1 MKTKLKRV
9 SRSTL
14 AVILAI
20 MMVFSTMLVGTISV
34 SAASYF
40 TAGSTIYLDS
50 SSCSWWVSNTTDA
63 LDAHFLNSSDN
74 SVSASVQMSS
84 VSGKIYSC
92 TVPSSGS
99 YDTIKFTRNSTHVS
113 SPNDSVWNSTTTSVY
128 DGSSN
133 MWEFTND
140 TNPPSGQWST
150 YDTSQKYYVRGT
162 GSGLS
167 WDAGKELE
175 MKNSD
180 DGSYSWFEATGTY
193 NYFRFFDRKNTFD
206 SQYNIAG
213 ASTIRNT
220 INGVATGVTITNS
233 GSDNNCRISSAPS
246 GTYYIYLFHENDTH
260 YVTAST
266 QFPPTQAVTVRTAS
280 VSVASGAPNGASAYV
295 SSYTDQ
301 DGKTQSGS
309 STATFKD
316 GTDVTFKAA
325 AVSGYTIA
333 WSGATGTA
341 SSDGTTFT
349 VSNATADITVTA
361 TYTAATSTK
370 EWNSVALIGG
380 TLDGTSIGDWSTDS
394 SYTFTYNAAD
404 DTWYSSEITFTGN
417 QNDFK
422 ARVNTDWNKPSFGNG
437 TVANNQEG
445 NFTETLNGTYIF
457 YVKDGA
463 SLGAGLQY
471 KKVGSTTDKVT
482 VMSKL
487 NVTDGSGNP
496 VLTATTDGT
505 ETSKEL
511 TGTTFTLTASDSKT
525 NYNFAGW
532 KLDGVTLTSG
542 TTAGTTASKTI
553 SFTINSG
560 AENPTVTATA
570 ITLTPRLDVSTT
582 SLVLNGT
589 KQESVT
595 LHAYSKV
602 GDKTKK
608 AKYYT
613 VTYYYDFTSEDG
625 ATTTTKNVADT
636 KTITVTDDDYANMSD
651 ADATKYL
658 IGGIKNVDYTFTPSE
673 RGTYVFYA
681 DIQGYDSEGG
691 SLVTGEYAELSLGT
705 SLGKDGGSATV
716 TVTDGTFKLPIA
728 DSDDNRLF
736 AYATTLADGETPN
749 ADAWVAADS
758 NPNQSIY
765 GNSEKTSGAVV
776 AYPSIGSASANSF
789 NIYLPSSASATEVVL
804 YNNYTTSVTVT
815 GSDSKTY
822 TINKGEYKAVPYT
835 SGSALSYTVSDNTKS
850 LTVYRSTAE
859 GALYLNN
866 TADFSSNS
874 AVTDKS
880 VIDSRDN
887 VPNMIKQLYSDKET
901 GAVSGCSGAT
911 ALGSNIDYVNI
922 KKIKGRGN
930 TTWNYTDKKSF
941 NVTFSSNL
949 AGTAFGTQ
957 FKFNGAKY
965 SLLANYKD
973 PSLARNEIL
982 YTLADEMGV
991 TYSPNTAVI
1000 DLYMNGLY
1008 MGTYLMTEKIEVGK
1022 KELISDISDSL
1033 YKDDTTSANGFSFL
1047 MELDTN
1053 ASAEDYSFSA
1063 EGGQALTIKEPEAG
1077 TDFTTKYIKAR
1088 YEELIGALNDQTKTT
1103 EELNEIIDVESL
1115 AKFFLLNE
1123 LAKNCDIG
1131 VSSTYFVYKYDSATG
1146 KGKFYASPVW
1156 DMDMTAANG
1165 DKKSTSDSVAAYT
1178 DYTGNWSY
1186 QNNGLNRVI
1195 KAAFNNSNVQAMA
1208 RSIWTEQYGIK
1219 LIETINTLGS
1229 QAYSKIGSSY
1239 TMNFAK
1245 WSKPYGFNGGYGDNI
1260 QARTSLE
1267 PATYTATANAKY
1279 AVGSSKTY
1287 NEDAGQIEFVKDW
1300 LASRAAWLTKK
1311 YNTYYITGTAL
1322 SDGWNGQDT
1331 LTQSSNG
1338 IYTYLLP
1345 SGTDVLFKIC
1355 TDGGLEGNT
1364 EAFGDGV
1371 TSSNAYRDK
1380 YATSISM
1387 NAAIKNGT
1395 NLIDNSESVTSL
1407 SVDSNDNN
1415 ITYTS
1420 SSSVYLIYNQKNNT
1434 VTLSDQISS
1443 TVEPTITLS
1452 RDADFDDS
1460 TVAEGLSV
1468 NMTATVTPLIIDG
1481 TAITGADK
1489 EYTVELFRD
1498 GVTKALKTETVTFAD
1513 DETSKKV
1520 PLTTNLVG
1528 PNQTYYAKVSFT
1540 HESTSYTKTSNAVT
1554 YKKSGLKDQKIY
1566 FDPSTQYTGEG
1577 ADKTQIWK
1585 SVMTT
1590 TSTVTATVSGTG
1602 ITTETF
1608 TMSVDTEDI
1617 HGYDKGVFVADIT
1630 AETLTKLQDSNNT
1643 ITFALDGEDL
1653 TPALTTGNPNIKS
1666 GWIYN
1671 YSNQKDNGG
1680 NETQKLWEEYNTPTT
1695 PSYPHSDITTY
1706 AQFKEYLAAMNGV
1719 ANEYSDYKNTDK
1731 IVYFDN
1737 SVSKWYNV
1745 YIYGWDDE
1753 GYTSTLPEKTKGIKM
1768 QKLPYADI
1776 WYYVFDSSTDL
1787 TKQKFLFKDRGDAGF
1802 GSDYQQTV
1810 DLVGTL
1816 KADGTPVSETS
1827 GFIMNGIPEK
1837 VYLNFEGTILRNPCP
1852 IFVTQSFYLS
1862 TIQNDED
1869 LSDGLKYRAFNTE
1882 WQNFYT
1888 VVSNTVQTSAVN
1900 VYFDLHDASTVDN
1913 ILLYH
1918 TSTATDQFKFPSEF
1932 TRLTKLPGST
1942 IYYASILLPHTDTEL
1957 KFTFDKFVIG
1967 SGDTAITKP
1976 MGDKAQ
1982 PAFTCINTGEV
1993 WYEYA
1998 PTGISYETTPAEA
2011 TVLSAKPADDTSSV
2025 GANETNDSVAANSY
2039 TIYAIPSNYSEFSDY
2054 VNSTTGEIENL
2065 PTNQKFVARVHYGS
2079 QDNSG
2084 GWASLEMTKDS
2095 RTIGGKAVYSITL
2108 SLNDSGLS
2116 GLYFKIAN
2124 PSNDDDTSAYT
2135 TVFTTWTTY
2144 GKFSNKIW
2152 YNNSLTDPNWDSVS
2166 ENKDLYLIGGN
2177 FNDWKDNYNY
2187 KEYKLAYNET
2197 SDTYSITV
2205 DIAKLKDYFA
2215 IHDTSKQYSSTG
2227 SDDTSNTNRFITA
2240 LNEEKSLTESD
2251 VAFKYTGDET
2261 GDVVFNVSG
2270 DLKKVWLSSVT
2281 TPTPT
2286 PTIKI
2291 TAENA
2296 TLTLS
2301 NGSASTQ
2308 LNVTTDNAGSPTLSY
2323 SVTKDGASVDANIA
2337 SVNESTKVFTATESG
2352 TYEVTAKIT
2361 VGGTDYTATVTITV
2375 NPASTGSTTEYCGVL
2390 GYNHSTAT
2398 FASTEGGTI
2407 TKAYVNLI
2415 NGYQNND
2422 ANHPFK
2428 TGYTTVTDGVY
2439 TVIYALTSTGNKS
2452 DAETYNVG
2460 VTEKDSNKTENY
2472 TFNGW
2477 TKDGRALDITEMT
2490 MSNSVS
2496 SSVSVDYVANW
2507 SLVRDVTYTFTYKYD
2522 AFDTSSG
2529 YEYKAD
2535 KGTIEKADYVIKIN
2549 LPETATR
2556 EEVERAYLSY
2566 VPKIQSNYFTY
2577 SFDNVNIEVSTEY
2590 HTAEAKATKT
2600 VKEYIIT
2607 LNNTLVITKYFYQ
2620 NIATYSNTPTSGK
2633 VTVWKDE
2640 NGKVLYVGNTYK
2652 FRVTKDIAISYSEE
2666 DPSVTEP
2673 FTYVNDATYEFYTS
2687 GSTERV
2693 KFNILVDN
2701 YIGNTTVSEF
2711 GVIYFFTDS
2720 SGVPVDNTISYD
2732 VTVDEAKLVSAAQ
2745 KHGNGALK
2753 VYNPNAVN
2761 NQNKYIFAPTLA
2773 FNDANKDRYLRVYS
2787 YFKDEAGNI
2796 VLSKNYV
2803 LASIRTALT

>member
-34 SAASYF
+34 NAASYF

-150 YDTSQKYYVRGT
+150 YDTSQKYYVRGS

-295 SSYTDQ
+295 SSYTDK
-301 DGKTQSGS
+301 DGNTQSGS
-309 STATFKD
+309 SETATFKD
-316 GTDVTFKAA
+316 GTDVTFTAA

-445 NFTETLNGTYIF
+445 NFTETLNGTYIL

-542 TTAGTTASKTI
+542 TTASKTI

-613 VTYYYDFTSEDG
+613 VTYYYDFTSEEG

-658 IGGIKNVDYTFTPSE
+658 IGGIKNVDYTFTPSA

-691 SLVTGEYAELSLGT
+691 NLVTGKYAELSLGT

-736 AYATTLADGETPN
+736 AYATTLAENETPN

-758 NPNQSIY
+758 KSNQSIY
-765 GNSEKTSGAVV
+765 GNTEKTSGAVV
-776 AYPSIGSASANSF
+776 AYPSIGSASASSF
-789 NIYLPSSASATEVVL
+789 NVYLPSSASATEVVL

-822 TINKGEYKAVPYT
+822 TIDNGAYKAVPYT
-835 SGSALSYTVSDNTKS
+835 SGSALSYTVSDSTKS

-874 AVTDKS
+874 AVTDTS
-880 VIDSRDN
+880 VIDSNDN
-887 VPNMIKQLYSDKET
+887 VPNMIKQLYSDKEK

-911 ALGSNIDYVNI
+911 ALDSNIDYVNI

-930 TTWNYTDKKSF
+930 TTWDYTDKKSF

-1053 ASAEDYSFSA
+1053 ASPEDYSFSA
-1063 EGGQALTIKEPEAG
+1063 YGDQVLTIKEPEAG
-1077 TDFTTKYIKAR
+1077 TDFTTNYIKAR

-1131 VSSTYFVYKYDSATG
+1131 VSSTYFVYKYDPVKNT
-1146 KGKFYASPVW
+1146 GKFYASPVW

-1186 QNNGLNRVI
+1186 QNNDLNRVI

-1229 QAYSKIGSSY
+1229 QAYSKISSSY
-1239 TMNFAK
+1239 TMNFTK
-1245 WSKPYGFNGGYGDNI
+1245 WSKPYGFNGGYSDNI
-1260 QARTSLE
+1260 KARTSLK
-1267 PATYTATANAKY
+1267 PATYTADAKY
-1279 AVGSSKTY
+1279 AVGSSKDY
-1287 NEDAGQIEFVKDW
+1287 NQDAGQITFVTDW
-1300 LASRAAWLTKK
+1300 LASRAAWMTQK
-1311 YNTYYITGTAL
+1311 YNTYYITGTAV
-1322 SDGWNGQDT
+1322 SGGWSSQDT

-1355 TDGGLEGNT
+1355 TDGGLEGDT

-1371 TSSNAYRDK
+1371 TSNAYRDK

-1407 SVDSNDNN
+1407 SASNSNNN

-1452 RDADFDDS
+1452 RDAGFDDS

-1498 GVTKALKTETVTFAD
+1498 GSTTAIASKKITFAAED
-1513 DETSKKV
+1513 TRKDVE
-1520 PLTTNLVG
+1520 LTTTLVG
-1528 PNQTYYAKVSFT
+1528 ANQSYTAKVSFT
-1540 HESTSYTKTSNAVT
+1540 HVDGTSYTKTSNAVT
-1554 YKKSGLKDQKIY
+1554 YKKAGLKDQKIY
-1566 FDPSTQYTGEG
+1566 FDPSTQYDG
-1577 ADKTQIWK
+1577 ATQIWK
-1585 SVMTT
+1585 SKMTT
-1590 TSTVTATVSGTG
+1590 SSTVTATVSGIG

-1630 AETLTKLQDSNNT
+1630 AETLAKLQDSNNT

-1653 TPALTTGNPNIKS
+1653 TPAQTTGNPNIKS

-1888 VVSNTVQTSAVN
+1888 VVSNTVQTSAVD
-1900 VYFDLHDASTVDN
+1900 VYFDLHTDAKEDT

-1918 TSTATDQFKFPSEF
+1918 TSTATEQFKFPSEF
-1932 TRLTKLPGST
+1932 TRLKKLPGST
-1942 IYYASILLPHTDTEL
+1942 IYHASLLLPHTDTEL
-1957 KFTFDKFVIG
+1957 KFKFTKFVAG
-1967 SGDTAITKP
+1967 SIEKT

-1998 PTGISYETTPAEA
+1998 PSGISDETTPANA

-2025 GANETNDSVAANSY
+2025 GAVADDSSVGADTVQVKGSFDDWALHDMTTADNNYYSCELTIPGSGDNYQFGLLINGTFYTANGFWFKSTATDAFNILGTGTNRPNDQIVPIAANGNITVKFEYYKSY
-2039 TIYAIPSNYSEFSDY
+2039 TQGDQNGQLLRVTQTVDRTIYVAGNFSQLQEIDVFSNIGSTDYNYSLTATNLKYKGNTVYKAELDYLADDKTYIHLRLSSSTRWDNINSRYTSYTKVSDLY
-2054 VNSTTGEIENL
+2054 GKLFYSTDNSYDKDNTSIGDATWISEPVWDSTT
-2065 PTNQKFVARVHYGS
+2065 PTYSVTLGS
-2079 QDNSG
+2079 GVSG
-2084 GWASLEMTKDS
+2084 VTVTPTTD
-2095 RTIGGKAVYSITL
+2095 ITVGT
-2108 SLNDSGLS
+2108 SV
-2116 GLYFKIAN
+2116 KIT
-2124 PSNDDDTSAYT
+2124 P
-2135 TVFTTWTTY
+2135 
-2144 GKFSNKIW
+2144 
-2152 YNNSLTDPNWDSVS
+2152 
-2166 ENKDLYLIGGN
+2166 
-2177 FNDWKDNYNY
+2177 KDNN
-2187 KEYKLAYNET
+2187 
-2197 SDTYSITV
+2197 
-2205 DIAKLKDYFA
+2205 
-2215 IHDTSKQYSSTG
+2215 
-2227 SDDTSNTNRFITA
+2227 
-2240 LNEEKSLTESD
+2240 
-2251 VAFKYTGDET
+2251 
-2261 GDVVFNVSG
+2261 
-2270 DLKKVWLSSVT
+2270 KKISSVT
-2281 TPTPT
+2281 FDGTSLDV
-2286 PTIKI
+2286 
-2291 TAENA
+2291 
-2296 TLTLS
+2296 TL
-2301 NGSASTQ
+2301 NPDGSATFKMPS
-2308 LNVTTDNAGSPTLSY
+2308 NN
-2323 SVTKDGASVDANIA
+2323 
-2337 SVNESTKVFTATESG
+2337 
-2352 TYEVTAKIT
+2352 
-2361 VGGTDYTATVTITV
+2361 VTITGV
-2375 NPASTGSTTEYCGVL
+2375 TFEDKTTTVTEYCGVL

-2398 FASTEGGTI
+2398 FASTEGGKI
-2407 TKAYVNLI
+2407 TEAYVNLL
-2415 NGYQNND
+2415 NGYQNNST
-2422 ANHPFK
+2422 AIK

-2452 DAETYNVG
+2452 DAYTYNVG
-2460 VTEKDSNKTENY
+2460 TTAKTIDDY
-2472 TFNGW
+2472 QFNGW
-2477 TKDGRALDITEMT
+2477 LKDNQPISSTGDKQILKYSEE
-2490 MSNSVS
+2490 VS
-2496 SSVSVDYVANW
+2496 GTSTVEYVASW
-2507 SLVRDVTYTFTYKYD
+2507 SKVPDKVYTFTYNY
-2522 AFDTSSG
+2522 
-2529 YEYKAD
+2529 YEYD
-2535 KGTIEKADYVIKIN
+2535 KDKYGIEYAGTEGTDTEAKNFLKSSYSTYTLLVSLPGNATEDDVKNAYISRAPKLQSDYFI
-2549 LPETATR
+2549 
-2556 EEVERAYLSY
+2556 
-2566 VPKIQSNYFTY
+2566 Y
-2577 SFDNVNIEVSTEY
+2577 SFDINGVTVDTNGLTAV
-2590 HTAEAKATKT
+2590 AEANLDS
-2600 VKEYIIT
+2600 VKKYIVT
-2607 LNNTLVITKYFYQ
+2607 LTNDYTQKPNVFYQ
-2620 NIATYSNTPTSGK
+2620 NVVTLTASDEVIASLTSNKTLKWTDSYGN
-2633 VTVWKDE
+2633 T
-2640 NGKVLYVGNTYK
+2640 LFIGNTYK
-2652 FRVTKDIAISYSEE
+2652 FRVTKDVTVSYVIIDKPATINS
-2666 DPSVTEP
+2666 
-2673 FTYVNDATYEFYTS
+2673 TYVNEPTYEFYTTNT
-2687 GSTERV
+2687 GVEKIR
-2693 KFNILVDN
+2693 FNIRVDN
-2701 YIGNTTVSEF
+2701 IVDSNSNVTEYGIIRFYTDVNGKPLDSTIAQDENISSDTLKSLVAADGSASVT
-2711 GVIYFFTDS
+2711 IYKI
-2720 SGVPVDNTISYD
+2720 NM
-2732 VTVDEAKLVSAAQ
+2732 E
-2745 KHGNGALK
+2745 K
-2753 VYNPNAVN
+2753 VNEEK
-2761 NQNKYIFAPTLA
+2761 KYIYAPSMT
-2773 FNDANKDRYLRVYS
+2773 NNTANKDKNVRVFS
-2787 YFKDEAGNI
+2787 YFKIKNSDGTETI
-2796 VLSKNYV
+2796 VVSDNSVILSINK
-2803 LASIRTALT
+2803 AISA